1 LGISASLLAFLLYNI
16 PPAHI
21 FRGDFGSLFIGML
34 LATFTFVFIENKTGV
49 ENI

>member
-1 LGISASLLAFLLYNI
+1 MAFLLYDR

-21 FRGDFGSLFIGML
+21 FRGDSGSLIIGML
-34 LATFTFVFIENKTGV
+34 LATFTFVIIENKTGV